1 MKRFL
6 NFDFVFSIKSY
17 EKLKIAEWRVI
28 DQISFVLDVLT
39 ISDSDILP
47 EIVETSKNWI
57 LDVDLDCFSTQDPFK
72 KLVGAEILEEIRD
85 IYPKDCLSE
94 RNSQTLSDAQVLS

>member
-1 MKRFL
+1 M
-6 NFDFVFSIKSY
+6 
-17 EKLKIAEWRVI
+17 I
-28 DQISFVLDVLT
+28 DQIFFVQDVLT

-47 EIVETSKNWI
+47 EIVDCSNDWI
-57 LDVDLDCFSTQDPFK
+57 LDIDLDCFSTQDPFK

-85 IYPKDCLSE
+85 LYPKDCLSE